1 MNTILHEQ
9 QPVELRPVSTTRARI
24 LELARREARLPIG
37 ADLVL
42 HEQPD
47 VPGILRDGER
57 LGRVIAEAAHRFQS
71 PLAMPLMDLTLE
83 KEWLLSALQ
92 VPAAQIPAFHF
103 AGAVPVRMPDA
114 RLTARLRATTGA
126 LHYIAHETDLVPVGM
141 CIGPFSLM
149 TKLVADPITPVFLAG
164 MGERDADVQRVEAT
178 LALALQ
184 VVVRSVVAQLS
195 AGARAIMVCEPAAN
209 TTYFSPNQ
217 LAAGSDVFDRYVLAL
232 NRRLRTLLAEYGA
245 ELIFHDCGELTD
257 DMVRA
262 FGALAP
268 AMLSLGSSRS
278 LARDARLVP
287 ADVVLFGNLPTKKFY
302 SDEAMPVAAVAR
314 QTRQL
319 LREMRTTG
327 HPFILGSECDV
338 LSVPGRTAAIWEK
351 VRTFLSCPVDE
362 PPVG

>member
-1 MNTILHEQ
+1 MNTHHLDHS
-9 QPVELRPVSTTRARI
+9 PVALRPVSPTRELI
-24 LELARREARLPIG
+24 LELAANEARLPIG

-57 LGRVIAEAAHRFQS
+57 LGRVIAEAARRFRS

-83 KEWLLSALQ
+83 KEWLLGALH
-92 VPAAQIPAFHF
+92 VPAAAIPTYHF
-103 AGAVPVRMPDA
+103 TDGVPARMPHA
-114 RLTARLRATTGA
+114 WLTPRLRATVA
-126 LHYIAHETDLVPVGM
+126 AISYIAHETDLVPVGM

-149 TKLVADPITPVFLAG
+149 TKLVADPITPVFMAG
-164 MGERDADVQRVEAT
+164 LGEHDDEVRRVEA
-178 LALALQ
+178 ALALGLQ
-184 VVVRSVVAQLS
+184 VIVRSVAAQLA

-232 NRRLRTLLAEYGA
+232 NRRLRALLTEYGA

-262 FGALAP
+262 FGGLDPAL
-268 AMLSLGSSRS
+268 LSLGSSRS
-278 LARDARLVP
+278 LAQDARLVP
-287 ADVVLFGNLPTKKFY
+287 DDVVLFGNLPTKKFY
-302 SDEAMPVAAVAR
+302 SDEAMPVAEVER
-314 QTRQL
+314 QTREL
-319 LREMRTTG
+319 VRAMRGTE

-338 LSVPGRTAAIWEK
+338 LSVPGRSAAIREK
-351 VRTFLSCPVDE
+351 VRTFLSCPAD
-362 PPVG
+362 